1 MRRNDDDK
9 FLNKIKDTIR
19 KSIISNVERGKLGKV
34 SYSYY
39 KYWNGEGSEKHL
51 NTIFVFFG
59 YNAETDQTSDEVI

>member
-9 FLNKIKDTIR
+9 FLNKIKDIIR
-19 KSIISNVERGKLGKV
+19 KSIISNVEREKLGKV